1 MKVGVLE
8 IVFNEAVN
16 EEDVQNI
23 LSSFYLDNEK
33 EISGMEWKQ
42 FDSKNT
48 LDDIHKII
56 EKRIKELDA
65 KDSLAE
71 CKAKEK

>member
-8 IVFNEAVN
+8 IVFNEAVK

-48 LDDIHKII
+48 LDAIHKTI
-56 EKRIKELDA
+56 EYKIKELDVED
-65 KDSLAE
+65 KI
-71 CKAKEK
+71 KITT